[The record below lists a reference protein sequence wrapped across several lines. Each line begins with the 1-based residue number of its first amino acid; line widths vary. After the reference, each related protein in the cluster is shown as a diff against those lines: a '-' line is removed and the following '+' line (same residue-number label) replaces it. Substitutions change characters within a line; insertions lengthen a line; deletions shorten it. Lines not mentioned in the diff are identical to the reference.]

1 MSCKNCDC
9 LDCRTERAV
18 DRIKNRANETEDDYM
33 PPVLAAAPIHR
44 PTWQDAEP
52 ANEEQA
58 KAWTECANAVIE
70 EYGGKPINLSAF
82 VYLTVSRIR
91 GLKRENTERV
101 ALQVE
106 RFLRESPSFQI
117 RKGRD
122 GGVFKAIAKKE
133 AEPLKYISLTELK
146 GVPDLIT
153 GQAKDDH
160 TCKCGNTKCSK
171 TEKSCW
177 KCGEPIT

>member
-18 DRIKNRANETEDDYM
+18 DRIKNRANEMEDDYM
-33 PPVLAAAPIHR
+33 PPVLEAAPIHR
-44 PTWQDAEP
+44 PTWRDAEP

-58 KAWTECANAVIE
+58 KAWTACANEVIE
-70 EYGGKPINLSAF
+70 EYGGKPINLFAF
-82 VYLTVSRIR
+82 VYLTVGRIR
-91 GLKRENTERV
+91 GLKSENRERV

-106 RFLRESPSFQI
+106 RFLRESPNFEL
-117 RKGRD
+117 RKGKN
-122 GGVFKAIAKKE
+122 GGVFRSN
-133 AEPLKYISLTELK
+133 PLLTERHGTLPEAI
-146 GVPDLIT
+146 GHVVAVTINN
-153 GQAKDDH
+153 H